1 MTNTCNSNYIE
12 LQVGLSI
19 NTGVRTNA
27 TDVTGPSTT
36 VQYGL
41 IVLIMCGSQKMEFPH
56 DRTPIERY
64 VELRMVQFDYWRTR
78 TKPSNGCL
86 RRPLITDRCGCKL
99 SEAVH
104 LATNRNEWRRI
115 TGLNSLH
122 GIRVQRKRKEDR
134 QTSAKSFSYA
144 CSTHISSRSSTTC
157 EKVLAGRVCEDSYA
171 ATPGRS
177 RRNEV
182 RDET

>member
-19 NTGVRTNA
+19 NTGVRTNT

-56 DRTPIERY
+56 DRTPIEQCAK
-64 VELRMVQFDYWRTR
+64 LRTDQIGCWRTR
-78 TKPSNGCL
+78 TELSNGCL
-86 RRPLITDRCGCKL
+86 HRPLITDQCGCKL

-122 GIRVQRKRKEDR
+122 GPRVQRRKEDR